1 MTTSDIDIDFDMG
14 RRGRGNDIDIDVDL
28 EIDMG
33 RKGKGLDIE
42 VDIDRKGKWLDV
54 DIEIGKLD
62 IDLKLDGRCLQPD
75 NSPMAAVIG
84 GEGTAVG
91 ENTLVDANIFSR
103 LIDLGSVTIGFGTT
117 VFQSAA
123 VSDDGSMFAS
133 ANTFADVSGADLV
146 FIFNKTTSIDG
157 SSCDLPYAT
166 ASSTTTY
173 IAIDFEDFDFA
184 EGQLTFNFY
193 DAYGYLE
200 GGCGSGRCNG
210 SSVPSL
216 DGNVAMLTADLQAWV
231 RTRLSI
237 FLHQFLTL
245 RINSR
250 R

>member
-1 MTTSDIDIDFDMG
+1 MT
-14 RRGRGNDIDIDVDL
+14 
-28 EIDMG
+28 
-33 RKGKGLDIE
+33 
-42 VDIDRKGKWLDV
+42 
-54 DIEIGKLD
+54 
-62 IDLKLDGRCLQPD
+62 
-75 NSPMAAVIG
+75 AVIG

-103 LIDLGSVTIGFGTT
+103 LIDLGSVTIGFGTAI
-117 VFQSAA
+117 FNSAA
-123 VSDDGSMFAS
+123 VSDDGSIFAS

-146 FIFNKTTSIDG
+146 FVFNKTTSIDG

-210 SSVPSL
+210 SNVPSL
-216 DGNVAMLTADLQAWV
+216 DGNVAMLNADLQALGENTLV
-231 RTRLSI
+231 DVLASI
-237 FLHQFLTL
+237 LTL
-245 RINSR
+245 EDQLSTVTAMGISAVG
-250 R
+250 